1 MFILPVSDDI
11 GMVYSWVYHI
21 HTVNIVNVRGYI
33 YIYIYIY
40 IYSHKNVKKVAHPHG
55 TSNPFYGD
63 LGDVLFPYMYTI
75 VIYVIICIYSHG
87 HPVCRNQPKQSSKQE
102 GILGSP
108 VRSPELLTALVKL

>member
-21 HTVNIVNVRGYI
+21 HTVNIVNVRGH
-33 YIYIYIY
+33 IY

>member
-33 YIYIYIY
+33 C

-55 TSNPFYGD
+55 TSIPILWWSWGCAFS
-63 LGDVLFPYMYTI
+63 L
-75 VIYVIICIYSHG
+75 YVYNSNICNNLYI
-87 HPVCRNQPKQSSKQE
+87 
-102 GILGSP
+102 
-108 VRSPELLTALVKL
+108 